1 MALLKDILYKV
12 ALKAT
17 AGDMEREVSQVVF
30 DSRKVVPGCLFVAVR
45 GTQVDGHAYIEGA
58 VAEGA
63 VAVLAEEMPAEHQQD
78 ITYLQVADS
87 AEALGI
93 LAANFYGNPSEKL
106 QMVAV
111 TGTNGKT
118 TTATLL
124 YKLFRGL
131 GYNAGLLSTV
141 KNLVN
146 DREIAATHTTPDAV
160 QLNALLAQM
169 VQEGCGYCFMEA
181 SSHAI
186 VQRRM
191 NGLKLAGAIF
201 TNITHDHLDYHQTF
215 DAYIAAKKLLF
226 DELPKGSWALTNIDD
241 KRGMVMLQNTKAAK
255 HTYALKKAADFKAR
269 LISNTLQGLE
279 LDIDHKNIWF
289 KLIGDFNAYN
299 LLAVYAAAVL
309 LGEDSDE
316 VLVQLSGISTA
327 PGRFEQVMS
336 EGGVVAVV
344 DYAHTPDALENVLQT
359 ITNFRTGN
367 EQVITVVGCGGNRDK
382 AKRPV
387 MADIA
392 TNLSDKVVLT
402 SDNPRNEEPEVI
414 LSEMQAGVSPS
425 NMRKVLT
432 ITDRR
437 EAIRTACMMARPG
450 DIVLVAGKGHETYQE
465 VKGVKHPFDDRLV
478 LSEMLRSFNK

>member
-17 AGDMEREVSQVVF
+17 AGDMEREVNQIVF

-45 GTQVDGHAYIEGA
+45 GTQVDGHRFITGAVEMGA
-58 VAEGA
+58 VAI
-63 VAVLAEEMPAEHQQD
+63 LAEELPVERQPEV
-78 ITYLQVADS
+78 TYLQVADS
-87 AEALGI
+87 AEALGV

-118 TTATLL
+118 TTATLM

-141 KNLVN
+141 RNLVN
-146 DREIAATHTTPDAV
+146 DKEISATHTTPDAV
-160 QLNALLAQM
+160 QLNALLAMM
-169 VQEGCGYCFMEA
+169 VEEGCSYCFMEA

-215 DAYIAAKKLLF
+215 DSYIAAKKLLF
-226 DELPKGSWALTNIDD
+226 DELPKGAWALTNIDD

-255 HTYALKKAADFKAR
+255 YTYALKKAADYKAR

-327 PGRFEQVMS
+327 PGRFEQVTS
-336 EGGVVAVV
+336 KGGVVAVV

-382 AKRPV
+382 AKRPI

-392 TNLSDKVVLT
+392 TNLSDKVILT
-402 SDNPRNEEPEVI
+402 SDNPRNEEPEAI
-414 LSEMQAGVSPS
+414 LAEMQAGVSPS

-437 EAIRTACMMARPG
+437 EAIRTACMMAQAG

-465 VKGVKHPFDDRLV
+465 VKGVKHPFDDRQV
-478 LSEMLRSFNK
+478 LSEMLRLFSK